1 MVRKIKSKLIL
12 ELRSQG
18 QSGRAIAAA
27 HGMSRN
33 SIAQVFEAAD
43 REGLSY
49 DDIAEVPEA
58 EVYARLFPGRGEH
71 TSVYVQPDWTRVHR
85 ELARVGVTLKLLHSE
100 YVDLVKDEGGLAMS
114 YDR

>member
-27 HGMSRN
+27 HGISRN

-71 TSVYVQPDWTRVHR
+71 
-85 ELARVGVTLKLLHSE
+85 AVT
-100 YVDLVKDEGGLAMS
+100 
-114 YDR
+114 